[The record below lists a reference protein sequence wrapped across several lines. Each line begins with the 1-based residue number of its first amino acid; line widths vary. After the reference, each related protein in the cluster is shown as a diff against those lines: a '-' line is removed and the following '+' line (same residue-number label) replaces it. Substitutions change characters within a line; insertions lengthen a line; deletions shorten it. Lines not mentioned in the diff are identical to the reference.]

1 MIRRFPLLAVLVG
14 AACTEVSTDP
24 NAVVAMRFDG
34 SPYPSIVALDS
45 LRDSLG
51 ALQPLR
57 ATGLNYKGD
66 AVMGAKFAFS
76 SSDTN
81 LRVFD
86 DGNVFALR
94 RKTDG
99 IPAKVYAT
107 ASSLQSV
114 PDSLFVVQ
122 RADSIKAV
130 KPVDTAFFSPGL
142 GASTRDAPPSPTFQV
157 FGDTAAGKPKATV
170 QAWLV
175 SLQLRYKG
183 TTIATADTSFAFTF
197 ETIGTGSNTQRAQ
210 KIVDT
215 TDASGIA
222 GHRVFVRDLKQAED
236 SIYLIATIH
245 QRKSGTQPKRDSTLV
260 IIRPAPPKQ
269 SSSLRRK

>member
-1 MIRRFPLLAVLVG
+1 VIRRFPPLLAILVG

-24 NAVVAMRFDG
+24 NAVVAVRFDG

-51 ALQPLR
+51 KLQPLI

-66 AVMGAKFAFS
+66 AVVGAKFAFS

-81 LRVFD
+81 VRVFD
-86 DGNVFALR
+86 DGNVYAIR

-107 ASSLQSV
+107 AAALQSV
-114 PDSLFVVQ
+114 PDSLFIVQ
-122 RADSIKAV
+122 RADSIKAM
-130 KPVDTAFFSPGL
+130 KQVDTALFTPGV
-142 GASTRDAPPSPTFQV
+142 GAATATGSPTFQV
-157 FGDTAAGKPKATV
+157 FGDTAAGKPKAPV
-170 QAWLV
+170 PGWLL

-183 TTIATADTSFAFTF
+183 TTIAPADTGFAFTF
-197 ETIGTGSNTQRAQ
+197 EVAGGGTNAIRVQR
-210 KIVDT
+210 IVDT
-215 TDASGIA
+215 TDASGTA
-222 GHRVFVRDLKQAED
+222 GHRVFVRNLSAAED
-236 SIYLIATIH
+236 SIYLIATIR
-245 QRKSGTQPKRDSTLV
+245 QRKANTLPIRDSTLI
-260 IIRPAPPKQ
+260 IIRQAPPT

>member
-1 MIRRFPLLAVLVG
+1 MIRRFPLLALLVG

-24 NAVVAMRFDG
+24 NTIVAVRFDG

-51 ALQPLR
+51 ALQPLT

-66 AVMGAKFAFS
+66 AVAGAKFAFS

-86 DGNVFALR
+86 DGNVYALR
-94 RKTDG
+94 RKTDAA
-99 IPAKVYAT
+99 PAKVYAT
-107 ASSLQSV
+107 AASLQSV

-130 KPVDTAFFSPGL
+130 KQVDTALFTPGV
-142 GASTRDAPPSPTFQV
+142 GAATAPGSPTFQV

-170 QAWLV
+170 QGWLV
-175 SLQLRYKG
+175 SLQLRYNG
-183 TTIATADTSFAFTF
+183 TTIATSDTGFAFTF
-197 ETIGTGSNTQRAQ
+197 ELAGSGTNTIRVQR
-210 KIVDT
+210 IVDT

-222 GHRVFVRDLKQAED
+222 GHRVFVRNLAEAED
-236 SIYLIATIH
+236 SIYLIATIR
-245 QRKSGTQPKRDSTLV
+245 QRKAGTQPIRDSTL
-260 IIRPAPPKQ
+260 IRIRPAPPPSALVRPK
-269 SSSLRRK
+269 

>member
-1 MIRRFPLLAVLVG
+1 MIRRFSLLAVLLVS

-24 NAVVAMRFDG
+24 NAVVAVRFDG

-51 ALQPLR
+51 NLQPLT

-66 AVMGAKFAFS
+66 PVAGAKFAFS

-86 DGNVFALR
+86 DGNVYAVR
-94 RKTDG
+94 RKTAG
-99 IPAKVYAT
+99 IPAKLYPT
-107 ASSLQSV
+107 ASSLQRV

-130 KPVDTAFFSPGL
+130 KQVDTALFTPGV
-142 GASTRDAPPSPTFQV
+142 GAATAPGSPTFQV

-170 QAWLV
+170 QGWLV

-183 TTIATADTSFAFTF
+183 TTIAATDTGFAFTF
-197 ETIGTGSNTQRAQ
+197 ETAGSGTNTIRVQR
-210 KIVDT
+210 IVDT

-222 GHRVFVRDLKQAED
+222 GHRVFVRNLTAAED
-236 SIYLIATIH
+236 SIYLIGAIH
-245 QRKSGTQPKRDSTLV
+245 QRKANTTPIKDSTLV
-260 IIRPAPPKQ
+260 IIRPAPPL

>member
-1 MIRRFPLLAVLVG
+1 MIRGLALLAVLVG

-24 NAVVAMRFDG
+24 NAVVAVRFDG

-51 ALQPLR
+51 KLQPLT

-66 AVMGAKFAFS
+66 AVLGATFAFS

-81 LRVFD
+81 LRVFN
-86 DGNVFALR
+86 DGNVYAIR

-99 IPAKVYAT
+99 VPAKVYAT
-107 ASSLQSV
+107 AASLQSV

-130 KPVDTAFFSPGL
+130 KQVDTALFTPGV
-142 GASTRDAPPSPTFQV
+142 GAATATGSPTFQV
-157 FGDTAAGKPKATV
+157 FGDTAVGKPKATV
-170 QAWLV
+170 PAWLV

-183 TTIATADTSFAFTF
+183 TTIAISDTSFAFTF
-197 ETIGTGSNTQRAQ
+197 ETAGSGTNTIRAQ
-210 KIVDT
+210 RIIDT

-222 GHRVFVRDLKQAED
+222 GHRVFVRNLSSAED
-236 SIYLIATIH
+236 SIYLLATIR
-245 QRKSGTQPKRDSTLV
+245 QRKANSTPITDSTLV
-260 IIRPAPPKQ
+260 IIRPAPP
-269 SSSLRRK
+269 STSLQRK

>member
-1 MIRRFPLLAVLVG
+1 VSRRLTLLAVLLT

-24 NAVVAMRFDG
+24 NAVVAVRFDG

-51 ALQPLR
+51 NLQPLT

-66 AVMGAKFAFS
+66 PVAGAKFAFS

-86 DGNVFALR
+86 DGNVYAVR

-99 IPAKVYAT
+99 APAKVYAT
-107 ASSLQSV
+107 AASLQSV

-130 KPVDTAFFSPGL
+130 KSVDTALVFTPGE
-142 GASTRDAPPSPTFQV
+142 GATTAPGSPTFQV

-183 TTIATADTSFAFTF
+183 TTIATSDTSFAFTF
-197 ETIGTGSNTQRAQ
+197 ETAGSGTNTIRAQ

-222 GHRVFVRDLKQAED
+222 GHRVFVRNLSAAED
-236 SIYLIATIH
+236 SIYLIATIR
-245 QRKSGTQPKRDSTLV
+245 QRKANTQAIRDSTLV
-260 IIRPAPPKQ
+260 IIRPAPP
-269 SSSLRRK
+269 SSSVRRK

>member
-1 MIRRFPLLAVLVG
+1 MIRRFPLLAVLVS

-24 NAVVAMRFDG
+24 NAVVAVRFDG

-51 ALQPLR
+51 KLQPLT

-66 AVMGAKFAFS
+66 AVAGAKFAFS

-86 DGNVFALR
+86 DGNVYAIR

-99 IPAKVYAT
+99 QPAKVYAT
-107 ASSLQSV
+107 ASALQSV

-122 RADSIKAV
+122 RADSVKAL
-130 KPVDTAFFSPGL
+130 KQIDTALFSPGI
-142 GASTRDAPPSPTFQV
+142 GAATGTGSPTFQV
-157 FGDTAAGKPKATV
+157 FGDTAAGKPKAPV
-170 QAWLV
+170 PGWLL

-183 TTIATADTSFAFTF
+183 NLISPADTSAAFTF
-197 ETIGTGSNTQRAQ
+197 EVVGGGTNAIRAQ

-222 GHRVFVRDLKQAED
+222 GHRVFVRSLSAAED
-236 SIYLIATIH
+236 SIYLIATIR
-245 QRKSGTQPKRDSTLV
+245 QRKANSLPIHDSTLI
-260 IIRPAPPKQ
+260 IIRPAPPT

>member
-1 MIRRFPLLAVLVG
+1 MIRRFPLLAVLIS

-24 NAVVAMRFDG
+24 DAVVAVRFDG

-51 ALQPLR
+51 ALQPVT

-66 AVMGAKFAFS
+66 AVLGAKFAFS

-94 RKTDG
+94 RKPDG
-99 IPAKVYAT
+99 IPAKLYAT
-107 ASSLQSV
+107 AASLQSV
-114 PDSLFVVQ
+114 PDSLYIVP
-122 RADSIKAV
+122 RADSIKAL
-130 KPVDTAFFSPGL
+130 KTVDTAFVFTPGE
-142 GASTRDAPPSPTFQV
+142 GATTAEASPTFQV
-157 FGDTAAGKPKATV
+157 FGDTAVGAPKPPVPK
-170 QAWLV
+170 WLL

-183 TTIATADTSFAFTF
+183 TTIATSDTSFAFTF
-197 ETIGTGSNTQRAQ
+197 ERVGQDTNAVRRQM
-210 KIVDT
+210 IVDT
-215 TDASGIA
+215 TDPSGIA
-222 GHRVFVRDLKQAED
+222 GHRVFVRNLTAAED
-236 SIYLIATIH
+236 SIYLIATIR
-245 QRKSGTQPKRDSTLV
+245 QRKADTPPIQDSTLV
-260 IIRPAPPKQ
+260 IIRQAPPT

>member
-1 MIRRFPLLAVLVG
+1 VIRRFPLLAVLVS

-24 NAVVAMRFDG
+24 NAVVAVRFDG

-51 ALQPLR
+51 KLQPLT

-66 AVMGAKFAFS
+66 PVAGAKFAFS

-81 LRVFD
+81 VRVFD

-99 IPAKVYAT
+99 IPAKLYAT
-107 ASSLQSV
+107 ASSLQSG

-122 RADSIKAV
+122 RADSIKAL
-130 KPVDTAFFSPGL
+130 KQVDTAFFTAGL
-142 GASTRDAPPSPTFQV
+142 GAATAGGSPTFQV

-170 QAWLV
+170 HAWLL

-183 TTIATADTSFAFTF
+183 TTIATSDTGFAFTF
-197 ETIGTGSNTQRAQ
+197 ETAGSGTNFIRVQ

-222 GHRVFVRDLKQAED
+222 GHRVFVRNLSAAED
-236 SIYLIATIH
+236 SIYLIGTIR
-245 QRKSGTQPKRDSTLV
+245 QRKANTKPIQDSTLV
-260 IIRPAPPKQ
+260 IIRPAPPP

>member
-1 MIRRFPLLAVLVG
+1 VIRRFPLLAVLVG

-24 NAVVAMRFDG
+24 NTVVAVRFDG

-51 ALQPLR
+51 ALQPLT

-66 AVMGAKFAFS
+66 AVLGAKFAFS

-86 DGNVFALR
+86 DGNVYALR
-94 RKTDG
+94 RKTDAA
-99 IPAKVYAT
+99 PAKVYAT
-107 ASSLQSV
+107 AASLQSV

-130 KPVDTAFFSPGL
+130 KQIDTALFTPGV
-142 GASTRDAPPSPTFQV
+142 GAATAPGSPTFQV

-170 QAWLV
+170 QGWLV
-175 SLQLRYKG
+175 SLQLRYNG
-183 TTIATADTSFAFTF
+183 TTIATSDTGFAFTF
-197 ETIGTGSNTQRAQ
+197 ETAGSGTNTIRVQR
-210 KIVDT
+210 IVDT

-222 GHRVFVRDLKQAED
+222 GHRVFVRNLTGTED
-236 SIYLIATIH
+236 SVYLVGTIR
-245 QRKSGTQPKRDSTLV
+245 QRKAGTLPIQDSTL
-260 IIRPAPPKQ
+260 IRIRPAPPP
-269 SSSLRRK
+269 SASLRPQ

>member
-1 MIRRFPLLAVLVG
+1 VIRGLALLAVLVG

-24 NAVVAMRFDG
+24 NAVVAVRFDG

-51 ALQPLR
+51 KLQPLT

-66 AVMGAKFAFS
+66 AVLGATFAFS

-86 DGNVFALR
+86 DGNVYAIR

-99 IPAKVYAT
+99 VPAKVYAT
-107 ASSLQSV
+107 AASLQSV

-130 KPVDTAFFSPGL
+130 KQVDTALFTPGV
-142 GASTRDAPPSPTFQV
+142 GAATATGSPTFQV
-157 FGDTAAGKPKATV
+157 FGDTAVGKPKATV
-170 QAWLV
+170 PAWLV
-175 SLQLRYKG
+175 SLQLRYKEPRLRSP
-183 TTIATADTSFAFTF
+183 TRRSHSPSKRLARARIPFARRESSIRLTRAASRVTASSCATVVRR
-197 ETIGTGSNTQRAQ
+197 GQRLPA
-210 KIVDT
+210 
-215 TDASGIA
+215 
-222 GHRVFVRDLKQAED
+222 RDD
-236 SIYLIATIH
+236 SSA
-245 QRKSGTQPKRDSTLV
+245 
-260 IIRPAPPKQ
+260 
-269 SSSLRRK
+269 